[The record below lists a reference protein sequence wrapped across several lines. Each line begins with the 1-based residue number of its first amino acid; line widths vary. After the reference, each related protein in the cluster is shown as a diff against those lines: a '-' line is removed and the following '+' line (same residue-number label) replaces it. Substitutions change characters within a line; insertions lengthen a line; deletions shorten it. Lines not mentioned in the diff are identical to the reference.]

1 MLHIHLSDKGSCY
14 RKIVLGAVSRSLGVP
29 YVVHLHG
36 AVFNEFWSGAPPR
49 LALAIC
55 RLFDRSEHIIVL
67 GRYWASVVCERVPSA
82 IHKISI
88 MPNAT
93 PQSLFDQVQS
103 NNYHARIAF
112 VGELGPRK
120 GTPQLIEALAL
131 LVGHRNWTATIAGN
145 GMLEESLAAVQRLGI
160 ADRVSIPGWLNSA
173 AVNHLLCRTDILV
186 LPSFAE
192 NLPMAILEAFAHG
205 VPVVS
210 TPVGAIP
217 EVVEPGRNGLLVPV
231 DDVGA
236 LARALGQLI
245 ASPELRQALGRAA
258 RRDHAERYEI
268 NQYVRRL
275 VEIWRGSFG
284 NYNGKSCN

>member
-1 MLHIHLSDKGSCY
+1 MNDMIFKSVDAQPELHIRIRRLVTRGQRGLLAAQFIFAFALVRLCFAALRKQIDVLHIHLSDKGSCY
-14 RKIVLGAVSRSLGVP
+14 RKIVLGAVSRILGVP

-145 GMLEESLAAVQRLGI
+145 GMLEESLAAVQRLR
-160 ADRVSIPGWLNSA
+160 DR
-173 AVNHLLCRTDILV
+173 R
-186 LPSFAE
+186 
-192 NLPMAILEAFAHG
+192 
-205 VPVVS
+205 
-210 TPVGAIP
+210 
-217 EVVEPGRNGLLVPV
+217 
-231 DDVGA
+231 
-236 LARALGQLI
+236 
-245 ASPELRQALGRAA
+245 
-258 RRDHAERYEI
+258 
-268 NQYVRRL
+268 
-275 VEIWRGSFG
+275 
-284 NYNGKSCN
+284 